1 MLWAGLPGPVFSGPA
16 VGSLEA
22 GALPSAFTVPGTG
35 QCIEGAWL
43 VFAGRRDPLARQGLL
58 ECAVLSSDSQT
69 CWGQLLAEFLLLGL
83 VSDAGFG
90 SLQ

>member
-1 MLWAGLPGPVFSGPA
+1 M
-16 VGSLEA
+16 
-22 GALPSAFTVPGTG
+22 
-35 QCIEGAWL
+35 
-43 VFAGRRDPLARQGLL
+43 FAGRRDPLARQGLL